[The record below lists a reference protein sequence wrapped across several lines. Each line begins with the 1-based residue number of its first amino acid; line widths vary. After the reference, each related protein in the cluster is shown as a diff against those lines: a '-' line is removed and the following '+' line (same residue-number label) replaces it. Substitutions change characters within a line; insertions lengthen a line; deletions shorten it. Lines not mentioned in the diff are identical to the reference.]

1 MALGAAR
8 GDVASLVTRQ
18 GVALVLVGVLLGSA
32 VALAGTRV
40 LSSVLY
46 GVGST
51 DAGIFFGT
59 AALLVAVASVANW
72 IPARRASRI
81 HPVTA
86 LRYE

>member
-1 MALGAAR
+1 
-8 GDVASLVTRQ
+8 
-18 GVALVLVGVLLGSA
+18 
-32 VALAGTRV
+32 
-40 LSSVLY
+40 VLY

-51 DAGIFFGT
+51 DAGIFLGT
-59 AALLVAVASVANW
+59 AVALIAVASIANW